1 MPFRGGADLR
11 PDDVSAMLDAVPDDP
26 WFSWSYIQNNA
37 DALGAAFTEHVEL
50 TALAMLFAAVLA
62 IPLGVCA
69 YRARWLTAPI
79 LALSGVLYTVPSLAL
94 FALLAPFLG
103 LTATTVLVGLV
114 MYALLIIVRGTLTGL
129 RQVPEEVRDAADGM
143 GYGSFAMLMRI
154 EIPLAMPSI
163 LTGLRIAAVSTVAL
177 VTVGAVLGRGGLGGL
192 ILSGFRNNLYK
203 PQIVTATVLCVALAL
218 ACDLLLSWLGRLIT
232 PWTRKAAR

>member
-1 MPFRGGADLR
+1 MPFQGVAVGT
-11 PDDVSAMLDAVPDDP
+11 VFYTVPDDP

-37 DALGAAFTEHVEL
+37 DSLGAAFTEHVQL
-50 TALAMLFAAVLA
+50 TALAVLFAAVLA
-62 IPLGVCA
+62 IPLGVLA
-69 YRARWLTAPI
+69 YRSRWLSAPI

-129 RQVPEEVRDAADGM
+129 RQVPEEVRDAAEGM
-143 GYGSFAMLMRI
+143 GYGGFAMLTRI
-154 EIPLAMPSI
+154 ELPLALPSI

-177 VTVGAVLGRGGLGGL
+177 VTVGAVLGKGGLGGL

-218 ACDLLLSWLGRLIT
+218 ACDLLLAWLGRLVT
-232 PWTRKAAR
+232 PWTRKAFTR